1 MPAGGAI
8 AWVALA
14 AIPVALSV
22 DCLFGEPP
30 VQVHPVVMMGRY
42 LSLAGEWLLTLRP
55 VKAFPAGALAWLL
68 GAGLVAS
75 LAWLAQR
82 WVLQLPLVSAALL
95 LGLLLKPMLAW
106 RVLFDEV
113 MAVETAL
120 AQSLEAGRSQ
130 VARLVSRDVAPLDAV
145 QVREAAISTLAEN
158 LNDSVV
164 APLLWFAL
172 FGLPGAAL
180 YRFANTADAMWGYR
194 DRWEWAGK
202 WAARADDVLSWLPAR
217 LTAALLFAV
226 TWRKPQWTAFK
237 ADARCTPSPNGG
249 WPMGAM
255 AQLLGVALSK
265 RGVYALNASGMAA
278 EPDDTKRALAWAGR
292 GVWAGAMAC
301 GGIAWVRGWLCP

>member
-1 MPAGGAI
+1 MT
-8 AWVALA
+8 WVALA

-22 DCLFGEPP
+22 DRLFGEPP
-30 VQVHPVVMMGRY
+30 VHVHPVVMMGRY
-42 LSLAGEWLLTLRP
+42 LSLAGEGLLTLPP
-55 VKAFPAGALAWLL
+55 VKAFAAGALAWLL
-68 GAGLVAS
+68 GAGLVTS

-82 WVLQLPLVSAALL
+82 WVLQLPAVPAALL

-113 MAVETAL
+113 VAVETAL
-120 AQSLEAGRSQ
+120 AQSLAAGRSQ
-130 VARLVSRDVAPLDAV
+130 VARLVSRDAAPLDAV

-194 DRWEWAGK
+194 GQWEWAGK
-202 WAARADDVLSWLPAR
+202 WAARTDDVLSCLPAR
-217 LTAALLFAV
+217 LTAALLFAAA
-226 TWRKPQWTAFK
+226 WRKPQWTALK
-237 ADARCTPSPNGG
+237 ADVRCTPSPNGG

-255 AQLLGVALSK
+255 AQLLGVVLSK
-265 RGVYALNASGMAA
+265 QGVYALHACGRTA
-278 EPDDTKRALAWAGR
+278 EPADTKRALAWAGR
-292 GVWAGAMAC
+292 GVWAAGAMAC
-301 GGIAWVRGWLCP
+301 GGIALVGGWLWT